1 MLFLEVVRI
10 KELINQLKP
19 TFSNAMNSLDVPE
32 STWLPLLGKATVED
46 HGDVA
51 LPCHSLAGIMKKA
64 PQEIAKQISELVAS
78 DLKSF
83 ATVSSMSGFVNI
95 TAKPEWLSKRI
106 SILLGDTRLGV
117 SVDEKKTLVV
127 DYSAPNVAKEMHVG
141 HLRSTVIGDTIVRM
155 LEFKGHT
162 VIRENHVGDWGT
174 PFGMLIEH
182 LLDLG
187 EDRAA
192 NELGVGDLDSF
203 YKQARSKFVSDE
215 EFANRS
221 RSRVVMLQGGDAET
235 LRLWRIL
242 VDESMRYFNEVYS
255 MLGVMLTDDDI
266 RGESSYQKLLPEVVE
281 RLRESGDLEQSDGA
295 DVVFPGG
302 WVNRDGEPLPMIIRK
317 ADGGYNYSTSDLACI
332 IDRVERL
339 GSDGFLYVVGTPQK
353 QHFEM
358 VFQVAKKAGFMS
370 NNHQA
375 VHVNFGS
382 VLDTDGKVLK
392 SREGEV
398 IKLHD
403 LLEEAIRRAEQ
414 SIDDKNPDLAGK
426 EREEVARAVGIGA
439 VKYADLSTERTK
451 DYVFDWEK
459 MLSFEGNTAPYLQYA
474 YARISSIFRKWGG
487 DRESLTTNFESL
499 MESEIST
506 LRSEEILLSRRL
518 VEFPSILDDS
528 VSTFSPHKLCKHL
541 HSIAS
546 SFASFYENCGI
557 LKEDNEI
564 ISQRRLALCEVTSRE
579 LKLGLEMMG
588 INVPERM

>member
-1 MLFLEVVRI
+1 MVRI
-10 KELINQLKP
+10 EELINQLKP
-19 TFSNAMNSLDVPE
+19 IFSNAMNSLEVPE

-51 LPCHSLAGIMKKA
+51 FPCHSLAGILKKS
-64 PQEIAKQISELVAS
+64 PQEIAIQISELVAS
-78 DLKSF
+78 DLQSF
-83 ATVSSMSGFVNI
+83 AIVSSMSGFVNI
-95 TAKPEWLSKRI
+95 TAKPEWLSNRI
-106 SILLGDTRLGV
+106 SILLADPRLGV
-117 SVDEKKTLVV
+117 SVDQKKTFVV

-221 RSRVVMLQGGDAET
+221 RSRVVRLQGGDAET

-266 RGESSYQKLLPEVVE
+266 RGESSYQELLPEVVY
-281 RLRESGDLEQSDGA
+281 RLKESGDLEESDGA

-339 GSDGFLYVVGTPQK
+339 GCDGFLYVVGTPQK

-370 NNHQA
+370 HNHQA

-403 LLEEAIRRAEQ
+403 LLEEAIRRAKQ
-414 SIDDKNPDLAGK
+414 SIDDKNPDLLGK

-487 DRESLTTNFESL
+487 DRESLTTNLESL
-499 MESEIST
+499 MESELSN

-557 LKEDNEI
+557 LKEDDEA
-564 ISQRRLALCEVTSRE
+564 ISRRQIGRAHV
-579 LKLGLEMMG
+579 
-588 INVPERM
+588 

>member
-1 MLFLEVVRI
+1 MVRI

-19 TFSNAMNSLDVPE
+19 IFSNAMNSLDIPD

-51 LPCHSLAGIMKKA
+51 LPCHPLAGILKKA

-78 DLKSF
+78 DLQSF
-83 ATVSSMSGFVNI
+83 AIVSSMSGFVNI
-95 TAKPEWLSKRI
+95 TAKPEWLSKRL
-106 SILLGDTRLGV
+106 SILLADPRLGV
-117 SVDEKKTLVV
+117 SVDEKKTFAV

-221 RSRVVMLQGGDAET
+221 RSRVVLLQGGDAET

-266 RGESSYQKLLPEVVE
+266 RGESSYQELLPEVVE
-281 RLRESGDLEQSDGA
+281 RLRESGDLEESDGA

-339 GSDGFLYVVGTPQK
+339 GCDGFLYVVGTPQK

-370 NNHQA
+370 HNHQA

-414 SIDDKNPDLAGK
+414 SIDDKNPDLLGK

-499 MESEIST
+499 MESELST
-506 LRSEEILLSRRL
+506 LRGEEILLSRRL

-546 SFASFYENCGI
+546 SFASFYENCAI

>member
-1 MLFLEVVRI
+1 MVRI
-10 KELINQLKP
+10 EELINQLRP
-19 TFSNAMNSLDVPE
+19 IFSNAMNSLEVPE

-51 LPCHSLAGIMKKA
+51 FPCHSLAGILKKS
-64 PQEIAKQISELVAS
+64 PQEIAIQISELVAS
-78 DLKSF
+78 DLQSF
-83 ATVSSMSGFVNI
+83 AIVSSMSGFVNI
-95 TAKPEWLSKRI
+95 TAKPEWLSNRI
-106 SILLGDTRLGV
+106 SILLADPRLGV
-117 SVDEKKTLVV
+117 SVDQKKTFVV

-221 RSRVVMLQGGDAET
+221 RSRVVLLQGGDAET

-266 RGESSYQKLLPEVVE
+266 RGESSYQELLPEVVY
-281 RLRESGDLEQSDGA
+281 RLKESGDLEESDGA

-339 GSDGFLYVVGTPQK
+339 GCDGFLYVVGTPQK

-370 NNHQA
+370 HNHQA

-403 LLEEAIRRAEQ
+403 LLEEAIRRAKQ
-414 SIDDKNPDLAGK
+414 SIDDKNPDLLGK

-487 DRESLTTNFESL
+487 DRESLTTNLESL
-499 MESEIST
+499 MESELSN

-557 LKEDNEI
+557 LKEDDEA
-564 ISQRRLALCEVTSRE
+564 ISRRRLALCEVTSRE

>member
-1 MLFLEVVRI
+1 MVRI
-10 KELINQLKP
+10 KELINQLIP
-19 TFSNAMNSLDVPE
+19 IFSNAMNSLDVPE
-32 STWLPLLGKATVED
+32 SIWLPLLGKATVED

-51 LPCHSLAGIMKKA
+51 LPCHSLAGILKKA

-78 DLKSF
+78 DLQSF
-83 ATVSSMSGFVNI
+83 AIVSSMSGFVNI
-95 TAKPEWLSKRI
+95 TAKPEWLSNRI
-106 SILLGDTRLGV
+106 SILLADPRLGV
-117 SVDEKKTLVV
+117 SVDQKKTFVV

-192 NELGVGDLDSF
+192 DELGVGDLDSF

-221 RSRVVMLQGGDAET
+221 RSRVVLLQGGDAET

-266 RGESSYQKLLPEVVE
+266 RGESSYQELLPEVVD

-339 GSDGFLYVVGTPQK
+339 GCDGFLYVVGTPQK

-370 NNHQA
+370 HNHQA

-403 LLEEAIRRAEQ
+403 LLEEAIRRAKQ
-414 SIDDKNPDLAGK
+414 SIDDKNPDLLGK

-487 DRESLTTNFESL
+487 DRESLTTSFESL
-499 MESEIST
+499 IESEHSN
-506 LRSEEILLSRRL
+506 LMSEEILLSRRL

-557 LKEDNEI
+557 LKEDDEA
-564 ISQRRLALCEVTSRE
+564 ISKRRLALCEVTSRE
-579 LKLGLEMMG
+579 LKLGLEIMG

>member
-1 MLFLEVVRI
+1 MVRI

-19 TFSNAMNSLDVPE
+19 IFSNAMNSLDVPE

-51 LPCHSLAGIMKKA
+51 LPCHSLAGILKKA

-78 DLKSF
+78 DLQSF
-83 ATVSSMSGFVNI
+83 AIVSSMSGFVNI

-106 SILLGDTRLGV
+106 SILLADPRLGV
-117 SVDEKKTLVV
+117 SVDEKKTFAV

-203 YKQARSKFVSDE
+203 YKQARLKFVSDE

-266 RGESSYQKLLPEVVE
+266 RGESSYQELLPEVVE
-281 RLRESGDLEQSDGA
+281 RLRESGDLEESDGA

-339 GSDGFLYVVGTPQK
+339 GCDGFLYVVGTPQK

-370 NNHQA
+370 HNHQA

-414 SIDDKNPDLAGK
+414 SIDEKNPDLLGK

-499 MESEIST
+499 MESELST
-506 LRSEEILLSRRL
+506 LRNEEILLSRRL

-557 LKEDNEI
+557 LKEDNEK

-579 LKLGLEMMG
+579 LKLGLEIMG

>member
-1 MLFLEVVRI
+1 MITIR
-10 KELINQLKP
+10 ELIDDLKP
-19 TFSNAMNSLDVPE
+19 AFSKVMNSLDIPD
-32 STWLPLLGKATVED
+32 STWLPLMGKATVED

-51 LPCHSLAGIMKKA
+51 LPCHSIARNLRKP
-64 PQEIAKQISELVAS
+64 PQEIANQISELVDG
-78 DLKSF
+78 DLQPF
-83 ATVSSMSGFVNI
+83 ATVSSTSGFVNI
-95 TAKPEWLSKRI
+95 SAKPGWIWKRI
-106 SILLGDTRLGV
+106 SELLQDSRLGV
-117 SVDEKKTLVV
+117 GLDEGKTFAV

-155 LEFKGHT
+155 LEFKGHK

-192 NELGVGDLDSF
+192 TELGVGDLDSF
-203 YKQARSKFVSDE
+203 YKQARSKFVSEE

-221 RSRVVMLQGGDAET
+221 RRRVVLLQGGDEET

-266 RGESSYQKLLPEVVE
+266 MGESSYQELLPEVIE
-281 RLRESGDLEQSDGA
+281 RLRDSGILEESDGA

-339 GSDGFLYVVGTPQK
+339 SCDGFLYVVGTPQK

-358 VFQVAKKAGFMS
+358 VFQVARKASLMGD
-370 NNHQA
+370 NHQA

-414 SIDDKNPDLAGK
+414 EIDEKNPDLVGK
-426 EREEVARAVGIGA
+426 EREDVARAVGIGA

-451 DYVFDWEK
+451 DYVFDWER

-474 YARISSIFRKWGG
+474 YARICSIFRKWGG
-487 DRESLTTNFESL
+487 ERESLRGNTESL
-499 MESEIST
+499 PENELST
-506 LRSEEILLSRRL
+506 LSKEELSLSRRL

-541 HSIAS
+541 HSVAS
-546 SFASFYENCGI
+546 SFASFYENCSI
-557 LKEDNEI
+557 LGEGDEI
-564 ISQRRLALCEVTSRE
+564 ISNRRLALCDLTARE
-579 LKLGLEMMG
+579 LELGLGMMG
-588 INVPERM
+588 IDVPERM

>member
-1 MLFLEVVRI
+1 MVRI

-19 TFSNAMNSLDVPE
+19 IFSNAMNSLDIPD

-51 LPCHSLAGIMKKA
+51 LPCHSLAGILKKA

-78 DLKSF
+78 DLQSF
-83 ATVSSMSGFVNI
+83 AIVSSMSGFVNI
-95 TAKPEWLSKRI
+95 TAKPEWLSKRL
-106 SILLGDTRLGV
+106 SILLADPRLGV
-117 SVDEKKTLVV
+117 SVDEKKTFAV

-221 RSRVVMLQGGDAET
+221 RSRVVLLQGGDAET

-266 RGESSYQKLLPEVVE
+266 RGESSYQELLPEVVE
-281 RLRESGDLEQSDGA
+281 RLRESGDLEESDGA

-339 GSDGFLYVVGTPQK
+339 GCDGFLYVVGTPQK

-370 NNHQA
+370 HDHEA

-414 SIDDKNPDLAGK
+414 SIDDKNPDLLGK

-499 MESEIST
+499 MERELST
-506 LRSEEILLSRRL
+506 LRAEEILLSRRL

-546 SFASFYENCGI
+546 SFASFYENCAI

>member
-1 MLFLEVVRI
+1 MVRI

-19 TFSNAMNSLDVPE
+19 IFSNAMNSLEVPE

-51 LPCHSLAGIMKKA
+51 LPCHSLAGILKKA

-78 DLKSF
+78 DLQSF
-83 ATVSSMSGFVNI
+83 AIVSSMSGFVNI
-95 TAKPEWLSKRI
+95 TAKPEWLSKRL
-106 SILLGDTRLGV
+106 SILLADPRLGV
-117 SVDEKKTLVV
+117 SVDEKKTFAV

-221 RSRVVMLQGGDAET
+221 RSRVVLLQGGDAET

-266 RGESSYQKLLPEVVE
+266 RGESSYQELLPEVVE
-281 RLRESGDLEQSDGA
+281 RLRESGDLEESDGA

-339 GSDGFLYVVGTPQK
+339 GCDGFLYVVGTPQK

-370 NNHQA
+370 HNHQA

-414 SIDDKNPDLAGK
+414 PIDDKNPDLLGK

-499 MESEIST
+499 MESELST
-506 LRSEEILLSRRL
+506 LRGEEILLSRRL

-546 SFASFYENCGI
+546 SFASFYENCAI

-564 ISQRRLALCEVTSRE
+564 ISQRRLALCEATSRE

>member
-1 MLFLEVVRI
+1 VVRI

-19 TFSNAMNSLDVPE
+19 IFSNAMNSLDIPD

-51 LPCHSLAGIMKKA
+51 LPCHSLAGILKKA

-78 DLKSF
+78 DLQSF
-83 ATVSSMSGFVNI
+83 AIVSSMSGFVNI
-95 TAKPEWLSKRI
+95 TAKPEWLSKRL
-106 SILLGDTRLGV
+106 SILLADPRLGV
-117 SVDEKKTLVV
+117 SVDEKKTFAV

-221 RSRVVMLQGGDAET
+221 RSRVVLLQGGDAET

-266 RGESSYQKLLPEVVE
+266 RGESSYQELLPEVVE
-281 RLRESGDLEQSDGA
+281 RLRESGDLEESDGA

-339 GSDGFLYVVGTPQK
+339 GCDGFLYVVGTPQK

-370 NNHQA
+370 HNHQA

-414 SIDDKNPDLAGK
+414 SIDDKNPDLLGK

-499 MESEIST
+499 MESELST
-506 LRSEEILLSRRL
+506 LRGEEILLSRRL

-546 SFASFYENCGI
+546 SFASFYENCAI

>member
-1 MLFLEVVRI
+1 
-10 KELINQLKP
+10 
-19 TFSNAMNSLDVPE
+19 MNSLDVPD
-32 STWLPLLGKATVED
+32 STWIHLLGKATVED

-51 LPCHSLAGIMKKA
+51 LPCHSLARILKKA
-64 PQEIAKQISELVAS
+64 PQEIAKQISELVAF
-78 DLKSF
+78 DLQPF
-83 ATVSSMSGFVNI
+83 AEVSSMSGFVNI

-106 SILLGDTRLGV
+106 SILLSDPRLGV
-117 SVDEKKTLVV
+117 SVDEKKTFAV

-221 RSRVVMLQGGDAET
+221 RSRVVLLQGGDAET

-266 RGESSYQKLLPEVVE
+266 RGESSYQELLPEVVE
-281 RLRESGDLEQSDGA
+281 RLRESGDLEESDGA

-339 GSDGFLYVVGTPQK
+339 GCDGFLYVVGTPQK

-358 VFQVAKKAGFMS
+358 VFQVAKKAGFMGD
-370 NNHQA
+370 NHQA

-403 LLEEAIRRAEQ
+403 LLAESIRRAEQ
-414 SIDDKNPDLAGK
+414 SIDDKNPDLTGK
-426 EREEVARAVGIGA
+426 EREAVARAVGIGA

-474 YARISSIFRKWGG
+474 YAL
-487 DRESLTTNFESL
+487 SL
-499 MESEIST
+499 IH
-506 LRSEEILLSRRL
+506 I
-518 VEFPSILDDS
+518 
-528 VSTFSPHKLCKHL
+528 
-541 HSIAS
+541 
-546 SFASFYENCGI
+546 
-557 LKEDNEI
+557 
-564 ISQRRLALCEVTSRE
+564 
-579 LKLGLEMMG
+579 
-588 INVPERM
+588 

>member
-1 MLFLEVVRI
+1 M
-10 KELINQLKP
+10 INQLKP
-19 TFSNAMNSLDVPE
+19 IFSNAMNSLEVPE

-51 LPCHSLAGIMKKA
+51 FPCHSLAGILKKS
-64 PQEIAKQISELVAS
+64 PQEIAIQISELVAS
-78 DLKSF
+78 DLQSF
-83 ATVSSMSGFVNI
+83 AIVSSMSGFVNI
-95 TAKPEWLSKRI
+95 TAKPEWLSNRI
-106 SILLGDTRLGV
+106 SILLADPRLGV
-117 SVDEKKTLVV
+117 SVDQKKTFVV

-221 RSRVVMLQGGDAET
+221 RSRVVLLQGGDAET

-266 RGESSYQKLLPEVVE
+266 RGESSYQELLPEVVY
-281 RLRESGDLEQSDGA
+281 RLKESGDLEESDGA

-339 GSDGFLYVVGTPQK
+339 GCDGFLYVVGTPQK

-370 NNHQA
+370 HNHQA

-403 LLEEAIRRAEQ
+403 LLEEAIRRAKQ
-414 SIDDKNPDLAGK
+414 SIDDKNPDLLGK

-487 DRESLTTNFESL
+487 DRESLTTNLESL
-499 MESEIST
+499 MESELSN

-557 LKEDNEI
+557 LKEDDEA
-564 ISQRRLALCEVTSRE
+564 ISRRRLALCEVTSRE
-579 LKLGLEMMG
+579 LKLGWK
-588 INVPERM
+588 

>member
-1 MLFLEVVRI
+1 MVSI

-19 TFSNAMNSLDVPE
+19 TFSKAMDSLDVPE

-51 LPCHSLAGIMKKA
+51 LPCHSLAGILKKA
-64 PQEIAKQISELVAS
+64 PQEIAEQISELIAS
-78 DLKSF
+78 DLQSF
-83 ATVSSMSGFVNI
+83 AIVSSMSGFVNI

-106 SILLGDTRLGV
+106 SILLRDTRLGV
-117 SVDEKKTLVV
+117 SVDQKKTFAV

-192 NELGVGDLDSF
+192 DELGVGDLDSF

-221 RSRVVMLQGGDAET
+221 RRRVVLLQGGDAET

-255 MLGVMLTDDDI
+255 MLGVMLTDDD
-266 RGESSYQKLLPEVVE
+266 
-281 RLRESGDLEQSDGA
+281 
-295 DVVFPGG
+295 
-302 WVNRDGEPLPMIIRK
+302 
-317 ADGGYNYSTSDLACI
+317 NYSTSDLACI

-339 GSDGFLYVVGTPQK
+339 GCDGFLYVVGTPQK

-358 VFQVAKKAGFMS
+358 VFQVAMKAGFMS
-370 NNHQA
+370 HNHQA

-403 LLEEAIRRAEQ
+403 LLKEAIRRAER

-499 MESEIST
+499 MESDIST

-557 LKEDNEI
+557 LKEDNEK
-564 ISQRRLALCEVTSRE
+564 ISHRRLALCEVTSRE

>member
-1 MLFLEVVRI
+1 MIRI
-10 KELINQLKP
+10 KELINEINP
-19 TFSNAMNSLDVPE
+19 IFSKAMNSLGLPD
-32 STWLPLLGKATVED
+32 STRLPLLGKATVED

-51 LPCHSLAGIMKKA
+51 LPCHSLAGILKNS

-78 DLKSF
+78 DLQSF
-83 ATVSSMSGFVNI
+83 AIVSSMSGFVNI

-106 SILLGDTRLGV
+106 STLLSDPRLGV
-117 SVDEKKTLVV
+117 SVDEGRTFAV

-221 RSRVVMLQGGDAET
+221 RGRVVLLQGGDAET

-266 RGESSYQKLLPEVVE
+266 RGESSYQALLPEVVN
-281 RLRESGDLEQSDGA
+281 RLIESGDLEESDGA

-339 GSDGFLYVVGTPQK
+339 GCDGFLYVVGTPQK

-358 VFQVAKKAGFMS
+358 VFQVAKKAGFMGD
-370 NNHQA
+370 NHQA

-403 LLEEAIRRAEQ
+403 LLAESIRRAEQ
-414 SIDDKNPDLAGK
+414 SIDDKNPDLTGK
-426 EREEVARAVGIGA
+426 EREAVARAVGIGA

-487 DRESLTTNFESL
+487 DRESLATNFESL
-499 MESEIST
+499 MESEPGT
-506 LRSEEILLSRRL
+506 LMAEEILLSRRL

-557 LKEDNEI
+557 LNQNNVI

-588 INVPERM
+588 IDVPERM

>member
-1 MLFLEVVRI
+1 MVRI

-19 TFSNAMNSLDVPE
+19 IFSNAMNSLDIPD

-51 LPCHSLAGIMKKA
+51 LPCHSLAGILKKA

-78 DLKSF
+78 DLQSF
-83 ATVSSMSGFVNI
+83 AIVSSMSGFVNI
-95 TAKPEWLSKRI
+95 TAKPEWLSKRL
-106 SILLGDTRLGV
+106 SILLADPRLGV
-117 SVDEKKTLVV
+117 SVDEKKTFAV

-221 RSRVVMLQGGDAET
+221 RSRVVLLQGGDAET

-266 RGESSYQKLLPEVVE
+266 RGESSYQELLPEVVE
-281 RLRESGDLEQSDGA
+281 RLRESGDLEESDGA

-339 GSDGFLYVVGTPQK
+339 GCDGFLYVVGTPQK

-370 NNHQA
+370 HNHQA

-403 LLEEAIRRAEQ
+403 LLKEAIRRAEQ
-414 SIDDKNPDLAGK
+414 SIDDKNPDLLGK

-499 MESEIST
+499 MESELST
-506 LRSEEILLSRRL
+506 LRGEEILLSRRL

-546 SFASFYENCGI
+546 SFASFYENCAI

-564 ISQRRLALCEVTSRE
+564 ISQRRLALCEATSRE

>member
-1 MLFLEVVRI
+1 MVRI
-10 KELINQLKP
+10 EELINQLKP
-19 TFSNAMNSLDVPE
+19 IFSNAMNSLEVPE

-51 LPCHSLAGIMKKA
+51 FPCHSLAGILKKS

-78 DLKSF
+78 DLQSF
-83 ATVSSMSGFVNI
+83 AIVSSMSGFVNI
-95 TAKPEWLSKRI
+95 TAKPEWLSNRI
-106 SILLGDTRLGV
+106 SILLADPRLGV
-117 SVDEKKTLVV
+117 SVDQKKTFVV

-162 VIRENHVGDWGT
+162 VIRENHVGDWVT

-221 RSRVVMLQGGDAET
+221 RSRVVLLQGGDAET

-266 RGESSYQKLLPEVVE
+266 RGESSYQELLPEVVY
-281 RLRESGDLEQSDGA
+281 RLKESGDLEESDGA

-339 GSDGFLYVVGTPQK
+339 GCDGFLYVVGTPQK

-370 NNHQA
+370 HNHQA

-403 LLEEAIRRAEQ
+403 LLEEAIRRAKQ
-414 SIDDKNPDLAGK
+414 SIDDKNPDLLGK

-487 DRESLTTNFESL
+487 DRESLTTNLESL
-499 MESEIST
+499 MESELSN

-557 LKEDNEI
+557 LKEDDEA
-564 ISQRRLALCEVTSRE
+564 ISRRRLALCEVTSRE

>member
-1 MLFLEVVRI
+1 MVRI

-19 TFSNAMNSLDVPE
+19 IFSNAMNSLDIPD

-51 LPCHSLAGIMKKA
+51 LPCHSLAGILKKA

-78 DLKSF
+78 DLQSF
-83 ATVSSMSGFVNI
+83 AIVSSMSGFVNI
-95 TAKPEWLSKRI
+95 TAKPEWLSKRL
-106 SILLGDTRLGV
+106 SILLADPRLGV
-117 SVDEKKTLVV
+117 SVDEKKTFAV

-221 RSRVVMLQGGDAET
+221 RSRVVLLQGGAAET

-266 RGESSYQKLLPEVVE
+266 RGESSYQELLPEVVE
-281 RLRESGDLEQSDGA
+281 RLRESGDLEESDGA

-339 GSDGFLYVVGTPQK
+339 GCDGFLYVVGTPQK

-370 NNHQA
+370 HNHQA

-414 SIDDKNPDLAGK
+414 SIDDKNPDLLGK

-499 MESEIST
+499 MESELST
-506 LRSEEILLSRRL
+506 LRGEEILLSRRL

-546 SFASFYENCGI
+546 SFASFYENCAI

>member
-1 MLFLEVVRI
+1 MVRI

-19 TFSNAMNSLDVPE
+19 IFSNAMNSLDIPD

-51 LPCHSLAGIMKKA
+51 LPCHSLAGILKKA

-78 DLKSF
+78 DLQSF
-83 ATVSSMSGFVNI
+83 AIVSSMSGFVNI
-95 TAKPEWLSKRI
+95 TAKPEWLSKRL
-106 SILLGDTRLGV
+106 SILLADPRLGV
-117 SVDEKKTLVV
+117 SVDEKKTFAV

-221 RSRVVMLQGGDAET
+221 RSRVVLLQGGDAET

-266 RGESSYQKLLPEVVE
+266 RGESSYQELLPEVVE
-281 RLRESGDLEQSDGA
+281 RLRESGDLEESDGA

-339 GSDGFLYVVGTPQK
+339 GCDGFLYVVGTPQK

-370 NNHQA
+370 HNHQA

-499 MESEIST
+499 MESELST
-506 LRSEEILLSRRL
+506 LGSEEILLSRRL

-546 SFASFYENCGI
+546 SFASFYENCAI

-564 ISQRRLALCEVTSRE
+564 ISQRRLALCEATSRE

>member
-1 MLFLEVVRI
+1 MVRI
-10 KELINQLKP
+10 EELINQLKP
-19 TFSNAMNSLDVPE
+19 IFSNAMNSLEVPE

-51 LPCHSLAGIMKKA
+51 FPCHSLAGILKKS

-78 DLKSF
+78 DLQSF
-83 ATVSSMSGFVNI
+83 AIVSSMSGFVNI
-95 TAKPEWLSKRI
+95 TAKPEWLSNRI
-106 SILLGDTRLGV
+106 SILLADPRLGV
-117 SVDEKKTLVV
+117 SVDQKKTFVV

-221 RSRVVMLQGGDAET
+221 RSRVVLLQGGDAET

-266 RGESSYQKLLPEVVE
+266 RGESSYQELLPEVVY
-281 RLRESGDLEQSDGA
+281 RLKESGDLEESDGA

-339 GSDGFLYVVGTPQK
+339 GCDGFLYVVGTPQK

-370 NNHQA
+370 HNHQA

-403 LLEEAIRRAEQ
+403 LLEEAIRRAKQ
-414 SIDDKNPDLAGK
+414 SIDDKNPDLLGK

-487 DRESLTTNFESL
+487 DRESLTTNLESL
-499 MESEIST
+499 MESELSN

-557 LKEDNEI
+557 LKEDDEA

>member
-1 MLFLEVVRI
+1 MITIR
-10 KELINQLKP
+10 ELIDDLKP
-19 TFSNAMNSLDVPE
+19 AFSKVMNSLDIPD
-32 STWLPLLGKATVED
+32 STWLPLMGKATVED

-51 LPCHSLAGIMKKA
+51 LPCHSIARNLRKP
-64 PQEIAKQISELVAS
+64 PQEIANQISELVDG
-78 DLKSF
+78 DLQPF
-83 ATVSSMSGFVNI
+83 ATVSSTSGFVNI
-95 TAKPEWLSKRI
+95 SAKPGWIWKRI
-106 SILLGDTRLGV
+106 SELLQDSRLGV
-117 SVDEKKTLVV
+117 GLDEGKTFAV

-155 LEFKGHT
+155 LEFKGHK

-192 NELGVGDLDSF
+192 TELGVGDLDSF
-203 YKQARSKFVSDE
+203 YKQARSKFVSEE

-221 RSRVVMLQGGDAET
+221 RRRVVLLQGGDEET

-266 RGESSYQKLLPEVVE
+266 MGESSYQELLPEVIE
-281 RLRESGDLEQSDGA
+281 RLRDSGILEESDGA

-339 GSDGFLYVVGTPQK
+339 SCDGFLYVVGTPQK

-358 VFQVAKKAGFMS
+358 VFQVARKASLMGD
-370 NNHQA
+370 NHQA

-403 LLEEAIRRAEQ
+403 LLQEAIRRAEQ
-414 SIDDKNPDLAGK
+414 EIDEKNPDLVGK
-426 EREEVARAVGIGA
+426 EREDVARAVGIGA

-451 DYVFDWEK
+451 DYVFDWER

-474 YARISSIFRKWGG
+474 YARICSIFRKWGG
-487 DRESLTTNFESL
+487 ERESLRGNTESL
-499 MESEIST
+499 PENELST
-506 LRSEEILLSRRL
+506 LSKEELSLSRRL

-541 HSIAS
+541 HSVAS
-546 SFASFYENCGI
+546 SFASFYENCSI
-557 LKEDNEI
+557 LGEGDEI
-564 ISQRRLALCEVTSRE
+564 ISNRRLALCDLTARE
-579 LKLGLEMMG
+579 LELGLGMMG
-588 INVPERM
+588 IDVPERM

>member
-1 MLFLEVVRI
+1 MVRI
-10 KELINQLKP
+10 EELINQLKP
-19 TFSNAMNSLDVPE
+19 IFSNAMNSLEVPE

-51 LPCHSLAGIMKKA
+51 FPCHSLAGILKKS
-64 PQEIAKQISELVAS
+64 PQEIAIQISELVAS
-78 DLKSF
+78 DLQSF
-83 ATVSSMSGFVNI
+83 AIVSSMSGFVNI
-95 TAKPEWLSKRI
+95 TAKPEWLSNRI
-106 SILLGDTRLGV
+106 SILLADPRLGV
-117 SVDEKKTLVV
+117 SVDQKKTFVV

-203 YKQARSKFVSDE
+203 YKQARSKFVSNE

-221 RSRVVMLQGGDAET
+221 RSRVVLLQGGDAET

-266 RGESSYQKLLPEVVE
+266 RGESSYQELLPEVVY
-281 RLRESGDLEQSDGA
+281 RLKESGDLEESDGA

-339 GSDGFLYVVGTPQK
+339 GCDGFLYVVGTPQK

-370 NNHQA
+370 HNHQA

-403 LLEEAIRRAEQ
+403 LLEEAIRRAKQ
-414 SIDDKNPDLAGK
+414 SIDDKNPDLLGK

-487 DRESLTTNFESL
+487 DRESLTTNLEPL
-499 MESEIST
+499 MESELSN

-557 LKEDNEI
+557 LKEDDEA

>member
-1 MLFLEVVRI
+1 MVRI
-10 KELINQLKP
+10 EELINQLKP
-19 TFSNAMNSLDVPE
+19 IFSNAMNSLEVPE

-51 LPCHSLAGIMKKA
+51 FPCHSLAGILKKS
-64 PQEIAKQISELVAS
+64 PQEIAIQISELVAS
-78 DLKSF
+78 DLQSF
-83 ATVSSMSGFVNI
+83 AIVSSMSGFVNI
-95 TAKPEWLSKRI
+95 TAKPEWLSNRI
-106 SILLGDTRLGV
+106 SILLADPRLGV
-117 SVDEKKTLVV
+117 SVDQKKTFVV

-221 RSRVVMLQGGDAET
+221 RSRVVLLQGGDAET

-266 RGESSYQKLLPEVVE
+266 RGESSYQELLPEVVY
-281 RLRESGDLEQSDGA
+281 RLKESGDLEESDGA

-339 GSDGFLYVVGTPQK
+339 GCDGFLYVVGTPQK

-370 NNHQA
+370 HNHQA

-403 LLEEAIRRAEQ
+403 LLEEAIRRAKQ
-414 SIDDKNPDLAGK
+414 SIDDKNPDLLGK

-487 DRESLTTNFESL
+487 DRESLTTNLESL
-499 MESEIST
+499 MESELSN

-557 LKEDNEI
+557 LKEDDEA

>member
-1 MLFLEVVRI
+1 M
-10 KELINQLKP
+10 
-19 TFSNAMNSLDVPE
+19 
-32 STWLPLLGKATVED
+32 
-46 HGDVA
+46 
-51 LPCHSLAGIMKKA
+51 
-64 PQEIAKQISELVAS
+64 
-78 DLKSF
+78 
-83 ATVSSMSGFVNI
+83 
-95 TAKPEWLSKRI
+95 
-106 SILLGDTRLGV
+106 
-117 SVDEKKTLVV
+117 

-221 RSRVVMLQGGDAET
+221 RGRVVLLQGGDAET
-235 LRLWRIL
+235 LRLRRIL

-266 RGESSYQKLLPEVVE
+266 RGESSYQALLPEVVN
-281 RLRESGDLEQSDGA
+281 RLIESGDLEESDGA

-317 ADGGYNYSTSDLACI
+317 ADGGYNYSTTDLACI
-332 IDRVERL
+332 IARVERL
-339 GSDGFLYVVGTPQK
+339 GCDGFLYVVGTPQK

-358 VFQVAKKAGFMS
+358 VFQVAKKAGFMGD
-370 NNHQA
+370 NHQA

-403 LLEEAIRRAEQ
+403 LLAESIRRAEQ
-414 SIDDKNPDLAGK
+414 SIDDKNPDLPGK

-451 DYVFDWEK
+451 DYVFDWE
-459 MLSFEGNTAPYLQYA
+459 MVLSMEGNTAPYLMYM
-474 YARISSIFRKWGG
+474 YTRSK
-487 DRESLTTNFESL
+487 SLL
-499 MESEIST
+499 V
-506 LRSEEILLSRRL
+506 RSELTDSDLPKEPQPEGPIERRL
-518 VEFPSILDDS
+518 VLKMAQLNDVIDS
-528 VSTFSPHKLCKHL
+528 VSRECLPHLLCL
-541 HSIAS
+541 QLYEIATA
-546 SFASFYENCGI
+546 FARFYEELPI
-557 LKEDNEI
+557 LSSPDKDKL
-564 ISQRRLALCEVTSRE
+564 RRLAITSKVAT
-579 LKLGLEMMG
+579 KLSEGLDLLG
-588 INVPERM
+588 IKVLEKM

>member
-1 MLFLEVVRI
+1 MVRI

-19 TFSNAMNSLDVPE
+19 IFSNAMNSLDIPD

-51 LPCHSLAGIMKKA
+51 LPCHSLAGILKKA

-78 DLKSF
+78 DLQSF
-83 ATVSSMSGFVNI
+83 AIVSSMSGFVNI
-95 TAKPEWLSKRI
+95 TAKPEWLSERL
-106 SILLGDTRLGV
+106 SILLADPRLGV
-117 SVDEKKTLVV
+117 SVDEKKTFAV

-221 RSRVVMLQGGDAET
+221 RSRVVLLQGGDAET

-266 RGESSYQKLLPEVVE
+266 RGESSYQELLPEVVE
-281 RLRESGDLEQSDGA
+281 RLRESGDLEESDGA

-339 GSDGFLYVVGTPQK
+339 GCDGFLYVVGTPQK

-370 NNHQA
+370 HNHQA

-414 SIDDKNPDLAGK
+414 SIDDKNPDLLGK

-499 MESEIST
+499 MESELST
-506 LRSEEILLSRRL
+506 LRGEEILLSRRL

-546 SFASFYENCGI
+546 SFASFYENCAI

-564 ISQRRLALCEVTSRE
+564 ISQRRLALCEATSRE

>member
-1 MLFLEVVRI
+1 MVRI

-19 TFSNAMNSLDVPE
+19 IFSNAMNSLDIPE

-46 HGDVA
+46 HGHVA
-51 LPCHSLAGIMKKA
+51 LPCHSLAGILKKA

-78 DLKSF
+78 DLQSF
-83 ATVSSMSGFVNI
+83 AIVSSMSGFVNI
-95 TAKPEWLSKRI
+95 TAKPEWLSKRL
-106 SILLGDTRLGV
+106 SILLVDPRLGV
-117 SVDEKKTLVV
+117 SVDEKKTFAV

-215 EFANRS
+215 EFADRS
-221 RSRVVMLQGGDAET
+221 RSRVVLLQGGDAET

-266 RGESSYQKLLPEVVE
+266 RGESSYQELLPEVVE
-281 RLRESGDLEQSDGA
+281 RLRESGDLEESDGA

-339 GSDGFLYVVGTPQK
+339 GCDGFLYVVGTPQK

-370 NNHQA
+370 HNHQA

-403 LLEEAIRRAEQ
+403 LLEEAIRRAKQ
-414 SIDDKNPDLAGK
+414 SIDDKNPDLLGK

-499 MESEIST
+499 MESELST
-506 LRSEEILLSRRL
+506 LRGEEILLSRRL

-564 ISQRRLALCEVTSRE
+564 ISQRRLALCEITSRE